1 MKATRYVIVNDKGE
15 FYYKGETS
23 SLYGFTPVFSD
34 VFLFKTT
41 QGAEKR
47 RKLFKNT
54 TIMEVEIILK
64 K

>member
-15 FYYKGETS
+15 FYFKGETS
-23 SLYGFTPVFSD
+23 SLYGFTPDFND
-34 VFLFKTT
+34 AFLFKTI

-47 RKLFKNT
+47 RKLFKDS
-54 TIMEVEIILK
+54 TIMEVEITLK